1 MKLIK
6 IFSVFCF
13 FLCVFSCLPS
23 ISFAAQTGKITN
35 YSYSTHFSPGET
47 VRFSATVK
55 NTGSVLDDYYIQVA
69 LTNHSTGQEVSP
81 YPTSGDGTIGA
92 GATMVL
98 TTGQAAPV
106 PGGLGVAPV
115 DWTATAGLY
124 TVTILLYNSVSTE
137 VHRVSGSEPVHVG
150 QTTDSVAAFPKVLDL
165 GALQYGRF
173 MHPAPVEISW
183 DFYERS
189 SQIRK
194 DQPWYMRIY
203 TDNHKRYK
211 GVDGGIYS
219 GRVATQER
227 GSASAMGSPAGLI
240 SSDGRYTIPLKVW
253 CLNFGPDVEEGW
265 DTNLLGPPP
274 VKEDYYW
281 KGPLLDNG
289 KRDWSRVAWQ
299 WIPDYID
306 MSADTMTWRRLIG
319 QDPYS
324 THYVSDS
331 NPTGDFTLA
340 SPFQIFVAYETSPT
354 AVEGKYW
361 TDLIIEIY
369 SP

>member
-1 MKLIK
+1 MRLIK
-6 IFSVFCF
+6 IFSAVFIITGAYF
-13 FLCVFSCLPS
+13 ITPLP
-23 ISFAAQTGKITN
+23 SFAANVEIVDYQ
-35 YSYSTHFSPGET
+35 YYTHFNPGESVT
-47 VRFSATVK
+47 FTIKLK
-55 NTGSVLDDYYIQVA
+55 NNTNVIQEVQGLFA
-69 LTNHSTGQEVSP
+69 LTKQGTDTSIENYTVAEV
-81 YPTSGDGTIGA
+81 IGA
-92 GATMVL
+92 G
-98 TTGQAAPV
+98 TTTTHTTA
-106 PGGLGVAPV
+106 
-115 DWTATAGLY
+115 WTAAAGLY
-124 TVTILLYNSVSTE
+124 TVTIKSYGGGALSQTTYAPL
-137 VHRVSGSEPVHVG
+137 PVHVG
-150 QTTDSVAAFPKVLDL
+150 KTTDSVAAFPKVLDM
-165 GALQYGRF
+165 GALQYGRY
-173 MHPAPVEISW
+173 MHPVPVEISW

-189 SQIRK
+189 HQIRK

-211 GVDGGIYS
+211 GTDGAIYS
-219 GRVATQER
+219 GRTATQER

-289 KRDWSRVAWQ
+289 KRDNSRVAWE

-306 MSADTMTWRRLIG
+306 MSADPAAWRKLIG
-319 QDPYS
+319 QDPFD

-331 NPTGDFTLA
+331 NPTGDFTLT
-340 SPFQIFVAYETSPT
+340 SPFQIFIAYETSPT

-361 TDLIIEIY
+361 SDLIIEIY